1 MTPIPRAASVGSPSR
16 GHNRL
21 DRVDCRNSTA
31 AVDKRQHQKQRT
43 QRATYACE
51 RCRLKK
57 LRCTGGHPCSAC
69 RRAEIECDFGDRG
82 VDWQQSISITN
93 QRLLQLEKT
102 VMELVSGLSHL
113 THPQQAALPQS
124 PFPHAGQMVSAT
136 SANLADS
143 FHHATAYGRAINV
156 HEVNSPSPQMTR
168 TAGPP
173 DSFPARTNIAEP
185 TQNQGPSA
193 TPERICTSPGHPGD
207 SEGLD
212 SRWAALQNNSAPFP
226 PLMAHPTVWSGEPAK
241 TISSGDPNAQFALG
255 MTHYEAKVDLQSE
268 PVSGG
273 IVDKRVARAL
283 FSLFFQKCHPLF
295 PLIEPCK
302 DLDRH
307 FDHIRSSAPFLFTA
321 ILAIAGRYY
330 TAYREK
336 QSARSNLPP
345 IPGNALAALADLACA
360 HLGFVL
366 LRKQHQLSDV
376 QATLLLSVWVP
387 RGRGQSADQWMLTG
401 LCTRLAY
408 RIGVPDSFGCPAIIR
423 LLNSS
428 DIDINDIG
436 EANSVLPQWHT
447 WLIINQYDIWL
458 SLGLGRPHPMPVVQP
473 SPRQYLT
480 VVRKLGPSAQVD
492 SEAATYVT
500 SLTELSAVAADLVS
514 GLRTARLPPTPRQN
528 TRQPAATAWSK
539 ISSLLSDL
547 NPRLDEW
554 QRQWTWA
561 GSYDA
566 VMLGKYTDLVK
577 IYSEHTRLCLNSLSL
592 NLIAA
597 NATANSE
604 NNLTISC
611 LEKACEAA
619 VALVQYYVRSSDSEP
634 IIRFGGDYLVLILG
648 QAAMFLVRVLVA
660 RLEQPLPVDRRV
672 LVHHLKTA
680 IELLE
685 SNDMSTTGI
694 CGWVAQLSRELA
706 RYAGLAFD
714 SASADPTDANFAGLD
729 SSLPEIEWDFD
740 ISALLGQ
747 NIPAGETGLD
757 LGHCF
762 DFAQSFF
769 PPSTGPESL

>member
-1 MTPIPRAASVGSPSR
+1 MTPSPRAVPEGSPS
-16 GHNRL
+16 L
-21 DRVDCRNSTA
+21 DRVDRHNSTA
-31 AVDKRQHQKQRT
+31 AVHKRQFQKQRT

-57 LRCTGGHPCSAC
+57 LRCTGGHPCGAC
-69 RRAEIECDFGDRG
+69 RRAGIECDFGDRG
-82 VDWQQSISITN
+82 LDWQQSLSLTN

-102 VMELVSGLSHL
+102 VMELVSSLGHL
-113 THPQQAALPQS
+113 THPPQEALPQS
-124 PFPHAGQMVSAT
+124 AFPQARQ
-136 SANLADS
+136 
-143 FHHATAYGRAINV
+143 I
-156 HEVNSPSPQMTR
+156 VNSPSAQITR

-173 DSFPARTNIAEP
+173 DSFPARTNVAEP
-185 TQNQGPSA
+185 TQSHGASA
-193 TPERICTSPGHPGD
+193 TPERIRTLSAHPVH

-212 SRWAALQNNSAPFP
+212 SRWAALKNNSAPFP

-241 TISSGDPNAQFALG
+241 TVPAGDPNAQLALG
-255 MTHYEAKVDLQSE
+255 MTHYEAEVDLQSE
-268 PVSGG
+268 PVSRG
-273 IVDKRVARAL
+273 IVDKQEARAL

-295 PLIEPCK
+295 PLLEPGK

-321 ILAIAGRYY
+321 VLAVAGRYY
-330 TAYREK
+330 TAYRDK
-336 QSARSNLPP
+336 LSSRSSLPP
-345 IPGNALAALADLACA
+345 IAGSALAALADLAGA

-376 QATLLLSVWVP
+376 QATLLLSVWIP
-387 RGRGQSADQWMLTG
+387 RGGGQSADQWMLTG

-423 LLNSS
+423 LLSSS
-428 DIDINDIG
+428 DLDPNDIG
-436 EANSVLPQWHT
+436 EAN
-447 WLIINQYDIWL
+447 I
-458 SLGLGRPHPMPVVQP
+458 VQP

-480 VVRKLGPSAQVD
+480 AVRKLGPSAQVD

-500 SLTELSAVAADLVS
+500 SLAELSAVAADLVS

-528 TRQPAATAWSK
+528 IRQPAATAWSK

-547 NPRLDEW
+547 NPRLDAW

-566 VMLGKYTDLVK
+566 VMLGRYTDLVK
-577 IYSEHTRLCLNSLSL
+577 IYGEHTRLCLNSLSL
-592 NLIAA
+592 NLLTA

-604 NNLTISC
+604 NHITISC
-611 LEKACEAA
+611 LEKACDAA
-619 VALVQYYVRSSDSEP
+619 VALVQYYVKSSDSEP
-634 IIRFGGDYLVLILG
+634 IVRYGADYLVLILG

-660 RLEQPLPVDRRV
+660 RLEHPLPVDRRV
-672 LVHHLKTA
+672 LTHHLRTA

-694 CGWVAQLSRELA
+694 CGWVAQLGRELA
-706 RYAGLAFD
+706 RYAGLALD
-714 SASADPTDANFAGLD
+714 SGEGDPTDANLTGLD
-729 SSLPEIEWDFD
+729 PSLPEIQWDFD
-740 ISALLGQ
+740 ICALLGQ
-747 NIPAGETGLD
+747 DIPAGETGLD
-757 LGHCF
+757 LGHYF

-769 PPSTGPESL
+769 PPPTDPGTL